1 MEGTP
6 SGSVSPRSNRPRGR
20 KPKSTFGAGIPKD
33 SNEYQKLRK
42 ENHKNVEKKRR
53 ETINDGIKRL
63 SLLVPGADKNKS
75 KIINQAAEYIT
86 VLKEAESSNI
96 EKWTLDKLMTEKSIR
111 EMQAEIDDLRS
122 KMHLKDREIYELKE
136 ALGRR

>member
-1 MEGTP
+1 M
-6 SGSVSPRSNRPRGR
+6 
-20 KPKSTFGAGIPKD
+20 
-33 SNEYQKLRK
+33 
-42 ENHKNVEKKRR
+42 
-53 ETINDGIKRL
+53 
-63 SLLVPGADKNKS
+63 VPGADKNKS

-86 VLKEAESSNI
+86 VLKDAESSNI